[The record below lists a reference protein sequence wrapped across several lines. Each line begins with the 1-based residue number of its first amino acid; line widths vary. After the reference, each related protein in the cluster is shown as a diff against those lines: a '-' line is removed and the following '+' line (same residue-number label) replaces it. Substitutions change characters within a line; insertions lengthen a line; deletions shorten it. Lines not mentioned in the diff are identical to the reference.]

1 MSRKLLVTF
10 ASLLILLILI
20 QIVFLPHASAS
31 DRPFNNP
38 ANWGGT
44 GLMEIPN
51 ARVIDDGVVRFGFS
65 QALPFRWYSGAAG
78 IFPGMEFGGRLT
90 ELTNIEGGLGSDY
103 GNYKDK
109 AFDIKYQILPE
120 SKYFPAF
127 AVGINDFHGT
137 RLFPSEYIAFSRQ
150 IFPFDI
156 TIGLGTKR
164 LKGSVTSPVF
174 KDIGLF
180 GGIEWKISDWIS
192 LMAEYN
198 PVEYENDRIK
208 PVPEGSNSPINVGL
222 RIRAI
227 PAVGIDLSYQRGTTI
242 GFSCNLQF
250 ELGKPLIPK
259 KADPRLWHPVD
270 RRNFDERDSQEM
282 VAAIKKAI
290 MEAGLQSVSVNTD
303 GRSLVAEFENTRYP
317 SNQKAA
323 GRVLRI
329 LLFHSPKDTQ
339 MLSVIFKRRQIPFLK
354 VSVEPDY
361 FEGYIF
367 EKIPEEDLFEH
378 IQVETAPFRND
389 KTLSNIA
396 ATPDDKNF
404 DYNFGIKPD
413 FESYLNDPSGFF
425 KYRLGIKPH
434 VTATLWK
441 GGVASA
447 RFDLPFYSNIS
458 SSNIPPSDAVRS
470 DSWEY
475 AGDNYT
481 FDRLLLDQ
489 TLRLSGRTFGR
500 ISAGYFEKMYAG
512 IGSELLTFIGDG
524 NLAIGIEG
532 DLVKKRKKE
541 SFLSVEDSYKHTL
554 LGNLYYQCNPLDL
567 TFQVQYGRFLAG
579 DVGWKV
585 RAIREYDTGA
595 EIGFWY
601 SSTDTDNFYDFNR
614 GYNDKGFFVS
624 IPLNMFTDYEN
635 RTKYSYA
642 ISPWTRDVAAQPD
655 HWQNVFD
662 IVSDLM
668 PGNFKSDIKKL
679 KE

>member
-1 MSRKLLVTF
+1 MSRTLLATF
-10 ASLLILLILI
+10 VSLLILL
-20 QIVFLPHASAS
+20 QTGFLPHAAAS

-44 GLMEIPN
+44 GLMEIPT
-51 ARVIDDGVVRFGFS
+51 ARVIDDGVMRFGFS

-90 ELTNIEGGLGSDY
+90 ELTNIEGIPGSDY

-127 AVGINDFHGT
+127 AIGINDFHGT
-137 RLFPSEYIAFSRQ
+137 RLYPSEYIAFSRQ

-164 LKGSVTSPVF
+164 LKGAITSPII

-180 GGIEWKISDWIS
+180 GGIEWKIFDWAS

-198 PVEYENDRIK
+198 PIEYENDKIK
-208 PVPEGSNSPINVGL
+208 PVPEGSKSPFNVGL
-222 RIRAI
+222 RIAALPNI
-227 PAVGIDLSYQRGTTI
+227 GIDLSYQRGTTI

-250 ELGKPLIPK
+250 ELGKPLISK

-270 RRNFDERDSQEM
+270 RRNFGERDDQEM

-290 MEAGLQSVSVNTD
+290 SDAGFQSVSVHTD
-303 GRSLVAEFENTRYP
+303 GSRLVAEFENTRYP

-329 LLFHSPKDTQ
+329 LLFHSPKDTK
-339 MLSVIFKRRQIPFLK
+339 MLSAIFKRRQIPFLK

-361 FEGYIF
+361 FEGYLF
-367 EKIPEEDLFEH
+367 EKISEEDLFEH
-378 IQVETAPFRND
+378 IQVETVPSGND
-389 KTLSNIA
+389 KTESKIA
-396 ATPDDKNF
+396 VASDEKQFNYD
-404 DYNFGIKPD
+404 FGVKPD

-425 KYRLGIKPH
+425 KYRVGIKPY
-434 VTATLWK
+434 VAATLWE
-441 GGVASA
+441 GGVAFA
-447 RFDLPFYSNIS
+447 RFDIPFYSNIS
-458 SSNIPPSDAVRS
+458 SSNIPPVDAVRS

-475 AGDNYT
+475 SGENYT

-489 TLRLSGRTFGR
+489 TLKLSDKTFAR
-500 ISAGYFEKMYAG
+500 ISAGYFERMYAG
-512 IGSELLTFIGDG
+512 IGSEILTFIGDG
-524 NLAIGIEG
+524 NIAIGIEG

-541 SFLSVEDSYKHTL
+541 SFLGVEDSYKYTL
-554 LGNLYYQCNPLDL
+554 LGNLYYQCLPLDL
-567 TFQVQYGRFLAG
+567 IFQVQYGRFLAG
-579 DVGWKV
+579 DTGWKV
-585 RAIREYDTGA
+585 IASREYDTGA

-601 SSTDTDNFYDFNR
+601 SFTDTDDFYDYNR
-614 GYNDKGFFVS
+614 GYNDKGVFVT
-624 IPLNMFTDYEN
+624 IPLNMFTNYET
-635 RTKYSYA
+635 RTKYGYGL
-642 ISPWTRDVAAQPD
+642 SPWTRDVAARPD
-655 HWQNVFD
+655 HWQNIFD

-668 PGNFKSDIKKL
+668 PGKFKSDLKKL